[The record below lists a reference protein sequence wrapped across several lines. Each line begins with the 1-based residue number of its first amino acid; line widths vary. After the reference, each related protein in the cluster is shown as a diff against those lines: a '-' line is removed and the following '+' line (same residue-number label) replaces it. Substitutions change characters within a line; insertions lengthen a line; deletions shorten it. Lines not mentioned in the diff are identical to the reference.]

1 MNINFTLIAQA
12 IAFAVL
18 IWFTVK
24 FVWPPLLKAIE
35 ARQKEIADGLAAAA
49 DGRNALEV
57 AAKKSEVTLT
67 EAKQKASEI
76 IAQAEKRGTQII
88 EEAKGNAKV
97 EGDRIIAGAKAE
109 IDQEVN
115 RAKEGLRAQVS
126 SLAVAGAEKILNLF
140 PPDTHQPRLSSSVI
154 EAILAVT
161 SVTRDLSEEDILHN
175 LQKTEIRPQMLLRN
189 DPHTHNDRF
198 AFIIHPLS
206 KTQIAQIP
214 GFDFLKK
221 SPLLDFAETVASK
234 VPGYHY
240 CKITG
245 IRSEHNGKEISG
257 DLYLLPS
264 TPKML
269 LKQPAEKVYDSLT
282 NICEM
287 AYKRGA

>member
-35 ARQKEIADGLAAAA
+35 ARQKEIADGLAAAQE
-49 DGRNALEV
+49 GRSALEV

-115 RAKEGLRAQVS
+115 RAKEGLRAPVS
-126 SLAVAGAEKILNLF
+126 TLAIAGAEKILRKEI
-140 PPDTHQPRLSSSVI
+140 DAKAH
-154 EAILAVT
+154 
-161 SVTRDLSEEDILHN
+161 SEL
-175 LQKTEIRPQMLLRN
+175 
-189 DPHTHNDRF
+189 
-198 AFIIHPLS
+198 LS
-206 KTQIAQIP
+206 KLA
-214 GFDFLKK
+214 
-221 SPLLDFAETVASK
+221 AE
-234 VPGYHY
+234 
-240 CKITG
+240 
-245 IRSEHNGKEISG
+245 
-257 DLYLLPS
+257 L
-264 TPKML
+264 
-269 LKQPAEKVYDSLT
+269 
-282 NICEM
+282 
-287 AYKRGA
+287 

>member
-35 ARQKEIADGLAAAA
+35 ARQKEIADGLAAAQE
-49 DGRNALEV
+49 GRSALEV

-97 EGDRIIAGAKAE
+97 EGDRIISGAKAE

-126 SLAVAGAEKILNLF
+126 TLAIAGAEKIL
-140 PPDTHQPRLSSSVI
+140 R
-154 EAILAVT
+154 
-161 SVTRDLSEEDILHN
+161 
-175 LQKTEIRPQMLLRN
+175 
-189 DPHTHNDRF
+189 
-198 AFIIHPLS
+198 
-206 KTQIAQIP
+206 
-214 GFDFLKK
+214 
-221 SPLLDFAETVASK
+221 
-234 VPGYHY
+234 
-240 CKITG
+240 
-245 IRSEHNGKEISG
+245 KEIDANAHSE
-257 DLYLLPS
+257 LLA
-264 TPKML
+264 KL
-269 LKQPAEKVYDSLT
+269 AAEL
-282 NICEM
+282 
-287 AYKRGA
+287 